1 MKSTRKIIFLAL
13 LIAIGVVLGI
23 VENSLPVPIPIPG
36 AKLGFA
42 NIIQLIVIVLLG
54 YKESLLTA
62 FLRTFIVAIGTGNFS
77 GLLYS
82 LPSAI
87 FSTIAM
93 ITIYNFFKDKFSL
106 MGISII
112 GALIHNLTQILVAVA
127 IMNNIRIAVYY
138 PYMALVSLFTGYFT
152 GIAVYFF
159 VKNSKKIIGD
169 GEII

>member
-77 GLLYS
+77 GLIYS

-93 ITIYNFFKDKFSL
+93 ITIYNFFTHCLS
-106 MGISII
+106 
-112 GALIHNLTQILVAVA
+112 
-127 IMNNIRIAVYY
+127 
-138 PYMALVSLFTGYFT
+138 
-152 GIAVYFF
+152 
-159 VKNSKKIIGD
+159 
-169 GEII
+169 E